1 MVAART
7 TFRRLLLGLGLA
19 AALLVGSAQAKDDPA
34 ARQKALQS
42 QIDAVLKDLANEKNR
57 YSDLERKLADV
68 EKRIQTQAKKLREAD
83 REVRASA
90 KRLKALQEKKAG
102 QAEALSD
109 QQRLLAKQLR
119 AAWVAGNQERLQ
131 LWLSGGDVTMFGPT
145 LTWYDYI
152 NQRRVENVVDIANEL
167 EVLAQLEQKLA
178 DENAKLRQLRA
189 KEANNAKLLSDARKS
204 RKSLLSSSQA
214 KINAERNQL
223 KALRAEQA
231 RLDALIERLKKA
243 AAAAPPPA
251 KPKTPFHK
259 LAGKLRWPV
268 KGKILRDYGE
278 PRADGRLKWKGVTLK
293 AKRGAKVSAV
303 ADGEVI
309 YADWLG
315 RLGLLMIV
323 DHGDNYL
330 TLYGHNEA
338 LYKEPG
344 DKVAAG
350 EQLAS
355 VGDSGGRQ
363 ETALY
368 FEVRKGADSRN
379 PHRWCKKPAK

>member
-1 MVAART
+1 MLRLRSGIVAASLCCA
-7 TFRRLLLGLGLA
+7 LLLSGVA
-19 AALLVGSAQAKDDPA
+19 AANDKNK
-34 ARQKALQS
+34 ARQQALQS
-42 QIDAVLKDLANEKNR
+42 QIDSVLNDLAKEKDR
-57 YSDLERKLADV
+57 YSDLEKKLSEV
-68 EKRIQTQAKKLREAD
+68 EKRIQSQALKVQQANK
-83 REVRASA
+83 EVRASS
-90 KRLKALQEKKAG
+90 KRLKALREKKAD
-102 QAEALSD
+102 QSAALSA
-109 QQRLLAKQLR
+109 QQKLLAKQLR

-131 LWLSGGDVTMFGPT
+131 LWLSGGDVKMFGPT

-152 NQRRVENVVDIANEL
+152 NQRRVENVVDISNEI
-167 EVLAQLEQKLA
+167 EVLAQVEQKLA
-178 DENAKLRQLRA
+178 DEDKRLRKLQA
-189 KEANNAKLLSDARKS
+189 KEAQNAKLLADARKS
-204 RKSLLSSSQA
+204 RKALLSSSQA
-214 KINAERNQL
+214 KIKAEKDQL

-231 RLDALIERLKKA
+231 RLDALIKRLKIA
-243 AAAAPPPA
+243 AAKAPPPA
-251 KPKTPFHK
+251 PPAKPFAK
-259 LAGKLRWPV
+259 LKGKLHWPA

-278 PRADGRLKWKGVTLK
+278 PRADGRLKWTGVTLR

-338 LYKEPG
+338 LYKKPG
-344 DKVAAG
+344 DKVLAG

-355 VGDSGGRQ
+355 VGDSGGRK

-368 FEVRKGADSRN
+368 FEVRQGAKFRN
-379 PHRWCKKPAK
+379 PHQWCKKPAL